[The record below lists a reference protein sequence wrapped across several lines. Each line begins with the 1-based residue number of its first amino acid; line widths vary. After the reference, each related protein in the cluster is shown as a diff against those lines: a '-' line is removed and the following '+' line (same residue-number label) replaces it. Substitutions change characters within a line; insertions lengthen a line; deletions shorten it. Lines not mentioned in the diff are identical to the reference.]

1 MKVLKES
8 IGTVLDIDSLL
19 DILNGETLSDVGS
32 ALANG
37 TRNKEGYSSIAS
49 RANELTATFP
59 ILISNR
65 VSLKTAEKIQKA
77 LEFRYALMLQMV
89 IASRSFTTSKDAVDF
104 LKNYHTNIDA
114 GSWRSIGSKI
124 LSTTDEAAIYEMA
137 ARKAINEAYAQNGIL
152 NENAKPIKLQAF
164 QEKNAFVDIRKFINA
179 LHNEDRNTVKAVGDM
194 LQYKQTQANNA
205 QTKLKDELERNRH
218 ERNLEDMDASD
229 LYAQREEERRRQQ
242 HLRNNED
249 YQNKTNLS
257 NLISKNKVNTAQ
269 KVADINYNAKKQML
283 DLDKKA
289 ASEREKI
296 TPLSRP
302 QLNDQKVRKANALN
316 PLTMNVNFK
325 VKASNEAIVTVEA
338 MIGVKTKLYPV
349 DSMEIMERIYS
360 NRRTKINLFNFI
372 RAFSGEI
379 QFWRDFVFALGKAK
393 IDANFNAR
401 RVGSKLW
408 KVLERRSKTSKISQM
423 LNINNAA
430 TAITTLVI
438 SMEEVEFLN
447 KEADIDLLDAHEA
460 RKILNDFNF
469 ISIMIVDENL
479 ETIRTILDT
488 GNDEWES
495 NTFKAFDRDEE
506 MDYKQMVKMLAKAY

>member
-1 MKVLKES
+1 MKVFKES

-124 LSTTDEAAIYEMA
+124 LSTTDESAVYEMA
-137 ARKAINEAYAQNGIL
+137 ARKAINEAYAQNNIL

-164 QEKNAFVDIRKFINA
+164 QEEKQPAFIEIDFPPDFENWSKEKR
-179 LHNEDRNTVKAVGDM
+179 
-194 LQYKQTQANNA
+194 
-205 QTKLKDELERNRH
+205 EL
-218 ERNLEDMDASD
+218 
-229 LYAQREEERRRQQ
+229 YV
-242 HLRNNED
+242 
-249 YQNKTNLS
+249 QNFRNLS
-257 NLISKNKVNTAQ
+257 NQADREEWLRNKKEGFKLDQQAQ
-269 KVADINYNAKKQML
+269 KRKNSAAWRQKKALL
-283 DLDKKA
+283 DLQNQNDK
-289 ASEREKI
+289 ERAES
-296 TPLSRP
+296 TPLPRP
-302 QLNDQKVRKANALN
+302 QLNDQKVRKANMLN

-325 VKASNEAIVTVEA
+325 VKVSNESIVTVEA

-360 NRRTKINLFNFI
+360 SRRTKVNLFNFI

-430 TAITTLVI
+430 TAITTLVL

-447 KEADIDLLDAHEA
+447 KEADIDLLDAREA

>member
-114 GSWRSIGSKI
+114 GSWRSIGAKI

-164 QEKNAFVDIRKFINA
+164 QEKGNHNGKHSAFINRDSQDYKSGFQQGA
-179 LHNEDRNTVKAVGDM
+179 KA
-194 LQYKQTQANNA
+194 AA
-205 QTKLKDELERNRH
+205 R
-218 ERNLEDMDASD
+218 A
-229 LYAQREEERRRQQ
+229 A
-242 HLRNNED
+242 
-249 YQNKTNLS
+249 NKTNNNSVDPWTQVKLKVKQDE
-257 NLISKNKVNTAQ
+257 LIQQNRVKADAEMQANRVAAQ
-269 KVADINYNAKKQML
+269 QQIADIQSQK
-283 DLDKKA
+283 DKDVKLNV
-289 ASEREKI
+289 
-296 TPLSRP
+296 PLPRP
-302 QLNDQKVRKANALN
+302 QLNDQKVRKANMLN
-316 PLTMNVNFK
+316 PLTMDVNFK
-325 VKASNEAIVTVEA
+325 VKASNEAIVTVNA
-338 MIGVKTKLYPV
+338 LIGVKTKLYPV
-349 DSMEIMERIYS
+349 DSLEIMDRIYS
-360 NRRTKINLFNFI
+360 NRTTKINLFNFI

-401 RVGSKLW
+401 RVDSKLW

-430 TAITTLVI
+430 TAITTLVL

>member
-114 GSWRSIGSKI
+114 GSWRSIGAKI
-124 LSTTDEAAIYEMA
+124 LSTTDEAAVFEMA
-137 ARKAINEAYAQNGIL
+137 ARKAINESYAQNSIL
-152 NENAKPIKLQAF
+152 NENAKPVNLQAF
-164 QEKNAFVDIRKFINA
+164 QEARKARIYPNYKSLSYKVGFQQGVKSALRGQKKNAFVPNDPYKKARLDITTN
-179 LHNEDRNTVKAVGDM
+179 KAM
-194 LQYKQTQANNA
+194 KQQ
-205 QTKLKDELERNRH
+205 EI
-218 ERNLEDMDASD
+218 DA
-229 LYAQREEERRRQQ
+229 
-242 HLRNNED
+242 
-249 YQNKTNLS
+249 
-257 NLISKNKVNTAQ
+257 AQ
-269 KVADINYNAKKQML
+269 KKEDIKTKSEA
-283 DLDKKA
+283 
-289 ASEREKI
+289 EREKLRLENEEKRQKARVDAEREI
-296 TPLSRP
+296 EEIRNKGRRDIELMTPLSVP
-302 QLNDQKVRKANALN
+302 TLNDQKVRKANMLN
-316 PLTMNVNFK
+316 PLTMSVFFK
-325 VKASNEAIVTVEA
+325 VKASEDAVVTVNA
-338 MIGVKTKLYPV
+338 LIGVKAKLYPV
-349 DSMEIMERIYS
+349 DSMEIMDRIYS
-360 NRRTKINLFNFI
+360 SRRTKINLFNFI

-379 QFWRDFVFALGKAK
+379 QFWRDFIFTLGKAK

-408 KVLERRSKTSKISQM
+408 KVLERRSKTSRISQM

-430 TAITTLVI
+430 TAITTLVL

-447 KEADIDLLDAHEA
+447 KEADIDLLDSHEA
-460 RKILNDFNF
+460 RKILDDFNF

-479 ETIRTILDT
+479 ETIRTIMDT

-495 NTFKAFDRDEE
+495 STFKAFDRDEE

>member
-114 GSWRSIGSKI
+114 GSWRSIGAKI
-124 LSTTDEAAIYEMA
+124 LSTTDEAAVFEMA
-137 ARKAINEAYAQNGIL
+137 ASKAINESYAQNNIL
-152 NENAKPIKLQAF
+152 NENAKPVNLQAF
-164 QEKNAFVDIRKFINA
+164 QEARKGRIFPNYKSLSYKVGFQQGAKAALRGQKKNAFVPNDPYKKAQLDITTNRA
-179 LHNEDRNTVKAVGDM
+179 L
-194 LQYKQTQANNA
+194 KQQ
-205 QTKLKDELERNRH
+205 EI
-218 ERNLEDMDASD
+218 DA
-229 LYAQREEERRRQQ
+229 
-242 HLRNNED
+242 
-249 YQNKTNLS
+249 
-257 NLISKNKVNTAQ
+257 AQ
-269 KVADINYNAKKQML
+269 KKEDIKTKSEA
-283 DLDKKA
+283 
-289 ASEREKI
+289 EREKLRLENEEKRQKARVDAEREI
-296 TPLSRP
+296 EEIRNKGRRDIELMTPLSVP
-302 QLNDQKVRKANALN
+302 TLNDQKVRKANMLN
-316 PLTMNVNFK
+316 PLTMSVFFK
-325 VKASNEAIVTVEA
+325 VKASEDAVVTVNA
-338 MIGVKTKLYPV
+338 LIGVKAKLYPV
-349 DSMEIMERIYS
+349 DSMEIMDRIYS
-360 NRRTKINLFNFI
+360 SRRTKINLFNFI

-379 QFWRDFVFALGKAK
+379 QFWRDFIFTLGKAK

-408 KVLERRSKTSKISQM
+408 KVLERRSKTSRISQM

-430 TAITTLVI
+430 TAITTLVL

-447 KEADIDLLDAHEA
+447 KEADIDLLDSHEA
-460 RKILNDFNF
+460 RKILDDFNF

-479 ETIRTILDT
+479 ETIRTIMDT

-495 NTFKAFDRDEE
+495 STFKAFDRDEE

>member
-164 QEKNAFVDIRKFINA
+164 QEKRHSNHNFSGGGSSTLPPDSPYKKYAFQVNEKPAGWEKMDQFQQGRMVADDMQAAAQITQAEYKNA
-179 LHNEDRNTVKAVGDM
+179 LRAKERDAELQHAKDKIRADVAGQRLKNSDSLKYKKNMLELQAQYDKA
-194 LQYKQTQANNA
+194 
-205 QTKLKDELERNRH
+205 
-218 ERNLEDMDASD
+218 
-229 LYAQREEERRRQQ
+229 
-242 HLRNNED
+242 
-249 YQNKTNLS
+249 
-257 NLISKNKVNTAQ
+257 
-269 KVADINYNAKKQML
+269 
-283 DLDKKA
+283 KA
-289 ASEREKI
+289 ES
-296 TPLSRP
+296 TPLPRP
-302 QLNDQKVRKANALN
+302 QLNDQKVRKANMLN
-316 PLTMNVNFK
+316 PLTMDVNFK
-325 VKASNEAIVTVEA
+325 VKASNEAIVTVNA
-338 MIGVKTKLYPV
+338 LIGVKTKLYPV
-349 DSMEIMERIYS
+349 DSLEIMERIYS

-430 TAITTLVI
+430 TAITTLVL

-447 KEADIDLLDAHEA
+447 KEADIDLLDAREA

>member
-37 TRNKEGYSSIAS
+37 NKNKEGYSSIAS

-114 GSWRSIGSKI
+114 GSWHSIGSRI
-124 LSTTDEAAIYEMA
+124 LSTTDEAAVYEMA
-137 ARKAINEAYAQNGIL
+137 ARKAINEAYSQNSIL

-164 QEKNAFVDIRKFINA
+164 QEKRRAFAQNHDKSWEQGYKAGAVAATRKA
-179 LHNEDRNTVKAVGDM
+179 
-194 LQYKQTQANNA
+194 
-205 QTKLKDELERNRH
+205 
-218 ERNLEDMDASD
+218 
-229 LYAQREEERRRQQ
+229 
-242 HLRNNED
+242 
-249 YQNKTNLS
+249 NKTNNIQVDPYKQARAKIIQDKAIQQNYVKADALMQA
-257 NLISKNKVNTAQ
+257 NRVAAQQQISDIQSLKNK
-269 KVADINYNAKKQML
+269 NAEL
-283 DLDKKA
+283 NV
-289 ASEREKI
+289 
-296 TPLSRP
+296 PLQRP
-302 QLNDQKVRKANALN
+302 QLNDQKVRKVNSLN
-316 PLTMNVNFK
+316 PLTMNVQFK
-325 VKASNEAIVTVEA
+325 VKASDESIVTVDA

-349 DSMEIMERIYS
+349 DSLEIMDRVYS
-360 NRRTKINLFNFI
+360 NRTTKVNLFNFI

-393 IDANFNAR
+393 IDANFNTS

-430 TAITTLVI
+430 TAITTLVL

-447 KEADIDLLDAHEA
+447 KEADIDLLDALEA

>member
-114 GSWRSIGSKI
+114 GSWRSIGAKI
-124 LSTTDEAAIYEMA
+124 LSTTDEAAVFEMS
-137 ARKAINEAYAQNGIL
+137 ARKAINESYAQNSIL
-152 NENAKPIKLQAF
+152 NENAKPVNLQAF
-164 QEKNAFVDIRKFINA
+164 QEAKGRVFPNYKSLSYKVGFQQGVKAALRGAKKNAFVPIDPYK
-179 LHNEDRNTVKAVGDM
+179 KARLDATTNRI
-194 LQYKQTQANNA
+194 KQRQ
-205 QTKLKDELERNRH
+205 EI
-218 ERNLEDMDASD
+218 DA
-229 LYAQREEERRRQQ
+229 
-242 HLRNNED
+242 
-249 YQNKTNLS
+249 
-257 NLISKNKVNTAQ
+257 AQ
-269 KVADINYNAKKQML
+269 KKEDIKT
-283 DLDKKA
+283 KA
-289 ASEREKI
+289 EAEREKLRHENEEKKQKGRVDAEREI
-296 TPLSRP
+296 EEIRNKGRRDIELMTPLSVP
-302 QLNDQKVRKANALN
+302 TLNDQKVRKANMLN
-316 PLTMNVNFK
+316 PLTMSVFFK
-325 VKASNEAIVTVEA
+325 VKASEDAVVTVNA
-338 MIGVKTKLYPV
+338 LIGVKAKLYPV
-349 DSMEIMERIYS
+349 DSMEIMDRIYS
-360 NRRTKINLFNFI
+360 SRRTKINLFNFI

-379 QFWRDFVFALGKAK
+379 QFWRDFIFTLGKAK
-393 IDANFNAR
+393 IDANFNAK

-408 KVLERRSKTSKISQM
+408 KVLERRSKTSRISQM

-430 TAITTLVI
+430 TAITTLVL

-447 KEADIDLLDAHEA
+447 KEADIDLLDSHEA
-460 RKILNDFNF
+460 RKILDDFNF

-479 ETIRTILDT
+479 ETIRTIMDT

-495 NTFKAFDRDEE
+495 STFKAFDRDEE

>member
-114 GSWRSIGSKI
+114 GSWRSIGATI

-137 ARKAINEAYAQNGIL
+137 ARKAINEAYAQNSIL
-152 NENAKPIKLQAF
+152 NENAKPIKLQSF
-164 QEKNAFVDIRKFINA
+164 QEEEKHPAFIQFDLPDDFDDWSDEKRK
-179 LHNEDRNTVKAVGDM
+179 
-194 LQYKQTQANNA
+194 
-205 QTKLKDELERNRH
+205 
-218 ERNLEDMDASD
+218 
-229 LYAQREEERRRQQ
+229 LYVQSF
-242 HLRNNED
+242 
-249 YQNKTNLS
+249 KNLS
-257 NLISKNKVNTAQ
+257 NQAEREERLKNKKEMNKIDSQAQ
-269 KVADINYNAKKQML
+269 KRRNSAAYRQKKALL
-283 DLDKKA
+283 DLQNQSDK
-289 ASEREKI
+289 ERAEV
-296 TPLSRP
+296 TPLPRP
-302 QLNDQKVRKANALN
+302 QLNDQKVRKANMLN
-316 PLTMNVNFK
+316 PLTMDVNFK
-325 VKASNEAIVTVEA
+325 VKASNEAIVTVNA
-338 MIGVKTKLYPV
+338 LIGVKTKLYPV
-349 DSMEIMERIYS
+349 DSLEIMDRIYS
-360 NRRTKINLFNFI
+360 NRTTKINLFNFI

-430 TAITTLVI
+430 TAITTLVL

-447 KEADIDLLDAHEA
+447 KEADIDLLDAREA

>member
-114 GSWRSIGSKI
+114 GSWRSIGAKI

-164 QEKNAFVDIRKFINA
+164 QEEEKHSAFIQFDLPDDFDDWSDEKRK
-179 LHNEDRNTVKAVGDM
+179 
-194 LQYKQTQANNA
+194 
-205 QTKLKDELERNRH
+205 
-218 ERNLEDMDASD
+218 
-229 LYAQREEERRRQQ
+229 LYVQSF
-242 HLRNNED
+242 
-249 YQNKTNLS
+249 KNLS
-257 NLISKNKVNTAQ
+257 NQAEREERLKNKKEMNKIDDKNQ
-269 KVADINYNAKKQML
+269 KRRNSAAYRQKKALL
-283 DLDKKA
+283 DLQNQSNKEKA
-289 ASEREKI
+289 EA
-296 TPLSRP
+296 TPLPRP
-302 QLNDQKVRKANALN
+302 QLNDQKVRKANMLN
-316 PLTMNVNFK
+316 PLTMDVNFK
-325 VKASNEAIVTVEA
+325 VKASNEAIVTVNA
-338 MIGVKTKLYPV
+338 LIGVKTKLYPV
-349 DSMEIMERIYS
+349 DSLEIMDRIYS
-360 NRRTKINLFNFI
+360 NRTTKINLFNFI

-430 TAITTLVI
+430 TAITTLVL